1 MAFGI
6 SINKSKVTFQTI
18 SSMSAPD
25 PALGEIESLNSKSE
39 LEWMILKKIPKLV
52 GVTVIGI
59 ILNVVGRYIA
69 YILNLPVWLDMV
81 GTVISSYY
89 GGLLSGIIAGLASN
103 VVSSIYDVSAL
114 VYSVINVAAA
124 ILIHIFIKK
133 GYLNNV
139 LKAVISIFWLGVLCT
154 IMSTPLNIIFYDGYS
169 GNIWGDTLID
179 MLKWHDV
186 SDFLA
191 ALAGEAVVE
200 IVDKQISVLLACL
213 IIYFISCLKKAKQ
226 PAVRMIPLILTA
238 CIISAAAMQP
248 IESAAVSE
256 NADSDNFVEKIYNN
270 TNGMVA
276 SEANVICETEDG
288 YIWIGSYAGL
298 TGYNGAE
305 FEFIREG
312 GLVNVVSMMTDSK
325 GRLWIGTNDAGIAR
339 YENGEYTYFTVDD
352 GLPSNSVRCFA
363 EDKDGNVYVGT
374 SGKICRF
381 SIDDTIEVSEHDITF
396 ATSMAVCDDK
406 LFVIDNN
413 GSFSALDGEKLLT
426 PTEEDKEKYFF
437 YSLASTSEG
446 LLIGTESG
454 ELFSAEVSEGNI
466 KLREKK
472 AISADKI
479 SAMFEDSR
487 SRIWLASGSEFGYIA
502 PDGSYHKMSIE
513 GYSGS
518 INCFHEDYQGNIWV
532 ASTNYGVIK
541 LSESRFANAFDNIG
555 AEKQVVNAVA
565 KYRGSYFCGT
575 DNGLVIFKENGF
587 SDEFAELSEL
597 TDGCRVRSI
606 YADSKDGLW
615 ICTYSGLIYYSSNG
629 EVRRYDTET
638 DSVTSD
644 RFRCITELSDGAFAA
659 GTSDGINFF
668 RNGEL
673 TGTLTAADGM
683 ENTQILSITEG
694 NDGTIWAGSDGSGIY
709 VIADGGIKE
718 KYTVENGL
726 PSNIILRIVP
736 CGNKYLIVT
745 SNSLCCIDEDG
756 KVRKLESFPY
766 FNNYD
771 IMLCG
776 EKAYI
781 TCSAGLYEIGLNDLC
796 DDNCDQIR
804 LYNAGDGLFSGLTA
818 NSWNYISENEELYLC
833 SNNGVIIFNP
843 KTESSEANMKFG
855 IASLE
860 CDEQDIKATA
870 ENTFSIPADAKNIS
884 IYASVRNYSFSD
896 AKVRFYVKEFDSE
909 PKLYSWNEIEPIKI
923 YKPDAPE
930 YHICMQLLD
939 SAGEKVLQE
948 IVYTVSTEPKPWDT
962 PIFKTYLIVACTE
975 VVLSMLISIVI
986 IIFFVIRKNE
996 LEKIRRELEDKVS
1009 RQTGKLMTQQKEIK
1023 DLYIQTVTA
1032 LSEAVDA
1039 KDRYT
1044 SGHSKR
1050 VAEYSRML
1058 AAKMGKTKEEQEEIY
1073 RAGLLH
1079 DIGKIRIP
1087 VEIINKASKL
1097 TDEEYN
1103 IIKIHP
1109 VTGYH
1114 ILRGI
1119 SGSNLIAISAKYH
1132 HERYDGKGYPNGLVG
1147 DKIPEVARILGV
1159 ADAYDAMTS
1168 NRSYRNALP
1177 QDVVR
1182 CEIEKGRGTQFDP
1195 HIADIML
1202 EMIDEDKDYKMK
1214 QADFQHR
1221 RILTVD
1227 DEPINNMIIANIMK
1241 DEPAYE
1247 IVSVCSGE
1255 EALDILERQTFNL
1268 IFLDVRMPGM
1278 DGLETLK
1285 AIREKYNTPVVLMT
1299 GDKELETAG
1308 AFAEL
1313 GCDDFITKPF
1323 LPMLIKEEIHNMT
1336 ERMTIKS

>member
-1 MAFGI
+1 M
-6 SINKSKVTFQTI
+6 
-18 SSMSAPD
+18 
-25 PALGEIESLNSKSE
+25 
-39 LEWMILKKIPKLV
+39 KKIIKAAA
-52 GVTVIGI
+52 VTAIGI
-59 ILNVVGRYIA
+59 ILNVAGRHIA
-69 YILNLPVWLDMV
+69 YVLNLPVWLDMV

-89 GGLLSGIIAGLASN
+89 GGLWSGIIAGLTSN
-103 VVSSIYDVSAL
+103 VISSLYGASAL
-114 VYSVINVAAA
+114 VYAIINVAAA
-124 ILIHIFIKK
+124 VMIHIFIKK
-133 GYLNNV
+133 EYVNNA
-139 LKAVISIFWLGVLCT
+139 LKAVISSFWLGVICT
-154 IMSTPLNIIFYDGYS
+154 ILSTPLNIIFYGGYS
-169 GNIWGDTLID
+169 GNTWGDTLTD
-179 MLKWHDV
+179 MLKWYDV
-186 SDFLA
+186 SNVLA
-191 ALAGEAVVE
+191 VLAGEAVVE
-200 IVDKQISVLLACL
+200 IVDKQISVILACL
-213 IIYFISCLKKAKQ
+213 IIYIISRFKKSRKSALQ
-226 PAVRMIPLILTA
+226 TIPLILTA
-238 CIISAAAMQP
+238 CIISAAAIQP
-248 IESAAVSE
+248 IESAAVNDS
-256 NADSDNFVEKIYNN
+256 ADFDNFDNFVEKIYNN
-270 TNGMVA
+270 TNGLV
-276 SEANVICETEDG
+276 SSQANVICETEDG

-298 TGYNGAE
+298 TRYNGAE

-339 YENGEYTYFTVDD
+339 YENGEYTYFTCDD

-363 EDKDGNVYVGT
+363 EDKDGRVYVGT
-374 SGKICRF
+374 SSKICRF
-381 SIDDTIEVSEHDITF
+381 DADDTIEVSEHDITF
-396 ATSMAVCDDK
+396 AKAMAVYDNK

-413 GSFSALDGEKLLT
+413 GGISALDGEKLLT
-426 PTEEDKEKYFF
+426 PTAEDKEKYF
-437 YSLASTSEG
+437 YYCLASTSEEM
-446 LLIGTESG
+446 LVGTETG
-454 ELFSAEVSEGNI
+454 ELFSADISGDNI
-466 KLREKK
+466 LLRKK
-472 AISADKI
+472 ADISADKI
-479 SAMFEDSR
+479 SALFEDSCG
-487 SRIWLASGSEFGYIA
+487 RIWLASGSEFGYIA
-502 PDGSYHKMSIE
+502 QDGSYHKMSIE
-513 GYSGS
+513 DFDGS
-518 INCFHEDYQGNIWV
+518 ISCFHEDYQGNIWV
-532 ASTNYGVIK
+532 ASTSYGVMK
-541 LSESRFANAFDNIG
+541 LSESRFANVFESIG
-555 AEKQVVNAVA
+555 AEKQVVNAVV

-575 DNGLVIFKENGF
+575 DKGLVVFNENGLSGK
-587 SDEFAELSEL
+587 FAELSEL

-615 ICTYSGLIYYSSNG
+615 LCTYNGLIHYSADG
-629 EVRRYDTET
+629 QVRRYDTET

-644 RFRCITELSDGAFAA
+644 RFRCITELSDGSFAA
-659 GTSDGINFF
+659 GTADGINFF

-673 TGTLTAADGM
+673 TGTLSAADGM

-694 NDGTIWAGSDGSGIY
+694 NDGTVWAGSDGSGIY
-709 VIADGGIKE
+709 IISDGSIKE

-771 IMLCG
+771 IMICG
-776 EKAYI
+776 ETAYI
-781 TCSAGLYEIGLNDLC
+781 TCSAGLYEISLSELC
-796 DDNCDQIR
+796 DDNCEQIR
-804 LYNAGDGLFSGLTA
+804 LYSAGEGLFSGLTA
-818 NSWNYISENEELYLC
+818 NSWNYISEDKELYLC
-833 SNNGVIIFNP
+833 SNNGVIVFNP
-843 KTESSEANMKFG
+843 SSVSSEANMKFG
-855 IASLE
+855 IVSLK
-860 CDEQDIKATA
+860 CDEQDIKVTG
-870 ENTFSIPADAKNIS
+870 ENTFSVPGNAKNIS
-884 IYASVRNYSFSD
+884 IYASVQNYAFSD
-896 AKVRFYVKEFDSE
+896 VKVRFYVTEFDTE

-923 YKPDAPE
+923 YKPDNSE
-930 YHICMQLLD
+930 YHVCMQLLD
-939 SAGEKVLQE
+939 SSGKKVLQE
-948 IVYTVSTEPKPWDT
+948 IMYTVSAEPKPWET
-962 PIFKTYLIVACTE
+962 PVFRTYLIVVCTE
-975 VVLSMLISIVI
+975 ILLSMLISIVI
-986 IIFFVIRKNE
+986 MIFFVIRKNE
-996 LEKIRRELEDKVS
+996 LEKVRSELEDKVS
-1009 RQTGKLMTQQKEIK
+1009 RQTGVLITQQKEIK
-1023 DLYIQTVTA
+1023 ELYLQTVTA

-1119 SGSNLIAISAKYH
+1119 SGSQLIAICAKYH
-1132 HERYDGKGYPNGLVG
+1132 HERYDGKGYPNGLAG
-1147 DKIPEVARILGV
+1147 DKIPEAARILGV
-1159 ADAYDAMTS
+1159 ADSYDAMTS

-1182 CEIEKGRGTQFDP
+1182 REIEKGRGTQFDP

-1227 DEPINNMIIANIMK
+1227 DEIINTKVIANIMK

-1247 IVSVCSGE
+1247 IVSVCSGM
-1255 EALDILERQTFNL
+1255 EALDILEQQTFNL
-1268 IFLDVRMPGM
+1268 ILLDVKMPGM

-1285 AIREKYNTPVVLMT
+1285 AIREKYDTPVVLMT

-1308 AFAEL
+1308 AFAKL
-1313 GCDDFITKPF
+1313 GCDDYITKPF
-1323 LPMLIKEEIHNMT
+1323 PPLLIKEIVHNMT
-1336 ERMTIKS
+1336 ERMTIEL